1 MAAADRP
8 SDDQPGLSYR
18 EAGVDIDAG
27 DAVVRGIVEAA
38 RRTHDE
44 RVLSGLGHFGG
55 FYQIGPTAPGAT
67 LVSSIDGV
75 GTKLKIASLAGQH
88 DGIGYDIVNHC
99 INDILACGARPL
111 FFLDYF
117 ATGKLSLD
125 VAVTVIEGIAEACA
139 RADVALL
146 GGETAEMPG
155 VYHGEDYDVAGV
167 IVGMVNQDSLV
178 DGSTVAGD
186 DVLIGLPSNGFHTN
200 GYSLVRAALNL
211 KDGESSRSQLREPL
225 PYGSGQTLAQALLE
239 PHRSY
244 GPAVAAVLKTR
255 QVTAMAHITGG
266 GIAGNLSRVIPD
278 GLQAQIDTD
287 TWETPRLMTYVAE
300 AGNISESECYR
311 AFNMGIG
318 YIIVARPDGVEPI
331 LDALPDAIVIGQVAA
346 ASDGERV
353 VLNG

>member
-1 MAAADRP
+1 MAADRP
-8 SDDQPGLSYR
+8 SDAHSGLSYQD
-18 EAGVDIDAG
+18 AGVDIDAG
-27 DAVVRGIVEAA
+27 DTVVRGIADAA

-75 GTKLKIASLAGQH
+75 GTKLKIASLAAQH
-88 DGIGYDIVNHC
+88 DGIGHDIVNHC

-117 ATGKLSLD
+117 ATGKLTPD
-125 VAVTVIEGIAEACA
+125 VAVTVINSIAEACE
-139 RADVALL
+139 RAGVALL

-167 IVGMVNQDSLV
+167 VVGMVNQDSLV
-178 DGSTVAGD
+178 DGSDVAAG

-200 GYSLVRAALNL
+200 GYSLVRAALDL
-211 KDGESSRSQLREPL
+211 TDDEASRSRLRESL
-225 PYGSGQTLAQALLE
+225 PYAPDQTLADALLE

-244 GPAVAAVLKTR
+244 GHDVAVALETR
-255 QVTAMAHITGG
+255 QITAMAHITGG
-266 GIAGNLSRVIPD
+266 GIAGNLSRVIPA
-278 GLQAQIDTD
+278 GLQARIDTD
-287 TWETPRLMTYVAE
+287 TWETPKLMTYIAE

-318 YIIVARPDGVEPI
+318 YIIVARPDGVVSI
-331 LDALPDAIVIGQVAA
+331 LDAVPDAMVIGQVDV
-346 ASDGERV
+346 ASGDERV
-353 VLNG
+353 TLSG